1 MSYKGRYLQQKGV
14 PKKRKGLKIFLSIL
28 GILLSL
34 VVVVGVVGFFY
45 FRSKLDLIT
54 QVQYSDSIVEETGR
68 VGYIDEGD
76 VAVWETETAPE
87 TTEAAVSADDPAGET
102 AATEAAAEEKDPYIN
117 IMLIGQDGREGED
130 SKMAD
135 SMILFS
141 LNRETKELTLLSFM
155 RDTLLRAP
163 NYGKHEFGFIKM
175 NTYYAMGYK
184 WAGDKGAME
193 VLDLCIT
200 SNFGVEI
207 DGNVEVS
214 FIDFI
219 QIIDYIGCVRIEL
232 DEDEAAYMN
241 EARPYEDPEDQFR
254 VGLNSMDGWDA
265 LTYVRMRHSSNSDS
279 DFKRTERQRKMI
291 MAVIDK
297 ISGLSLS
304 EINDMVDHLMPL
316 VKTDIE
322 PSRIMGYILEVAP
335 MLPSLKIASQQIPAE
350 GTSHGEFRDIYQDGM
365 QHSVLVPDVMA
376 NRRIIMRI
384 CEGVEIP

>member
-1 MSYKGRYLQQKGV
+1 MSYNGRYLQEKGV
-14 PKKRKGLKIFLSIL
+14 PKKKKGLKIFLSVL
-28 GILLSL
+28 GILMSL
-34 VVVVGVVGFFY
+34 VIVVVAVAFFY

-54 QVQYSDSIVEETGR
+54 QVQYSAPLVEETGR
-68 VGYIDEGD
+68 VGYVDEND
-76 VAVWETETAPE
+76 VAVWETETVPE
-87 TTEAAVSADDPAGET
+87 TTAAADSADDPAGET
-102 AATEAAAEEKDPYIN
+102 AATAAEEEKDRYIN
-117 IMLIGQDGREGED
+117 IMLIGQDGRKGED

-141 LNRETKELTLLSFM
+141 LNRETKELTLLSFL
-155 RDTLLRAP
+155 RDTILRAP
-163 NYGKHEFGFIKM
+163 NYGNHEFGFIKM
-175 NTYYAMGYK
+175 NTYYALGYK
-184 WAGDKGAME
+184 WAGDKGAMD
-193 VLDLCIT
+193 VLDLCVT

-214 FIDFI
+214 FLDFV
-219 QIIDYIGCVRIEL
+219 QIIDYMEGVQIEL
-232 DEDEAAYMN
+232 DENEVAYMN
-241 EARPYEDPEDQFR
+241 DISPRGESEEEYR
-254 VGLNSMDGWDA
+254 VGLNELWGWEA
-265 LTYVRMRHSSNSDS
+265 LHYVRMRHSSNSDS

-322 PSRIMGYILEVAP
+322 PSRIMSYILEVAP
-335 MLPSLKIASQQIPAE
+335 MLPSLKISSQQIPAE
-350 GTSHGEFRDIYQDGM
+350 GTAHGEFRDIYQDGM

-376 NRRIIMRI
+376 NRRIVMRI